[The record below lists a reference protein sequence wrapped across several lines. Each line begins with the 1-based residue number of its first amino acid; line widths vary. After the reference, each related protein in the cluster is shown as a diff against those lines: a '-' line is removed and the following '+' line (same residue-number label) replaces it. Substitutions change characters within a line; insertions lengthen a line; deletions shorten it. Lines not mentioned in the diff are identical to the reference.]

1 MAAADSA
8 HNLYLYE
15 EPEDV
20 VMTGEAVALDLHP
33 TGYAL
38 AAAGAIIDWLVYVV
52 GGIFFLIY
60 AVELPLGATELGQD
74 GAVQSAAVSATLVL
88 VLIAIPTAVELLSKG
103 KSLGRLAVGARIVR
117 DDGGAI
123 GFRHAFIRSLVGLIE
138 IVPIGAIA
146 AIVGLL
152 NGRSKRLGDYL
163 AGTYSQYERVA
174 KIAEPLFGVPD
185 QLRGWAATADVARIP
200 LRLALRSSRFLRQA
214 GQLTPSTRAA
224 HAASLAAELAP
235 WVSPI
240 PTTDPELFIAAVV
253 AVRREREL
261 AAHDRERRELAHL
274 QAALTW
280 VPPGFPLRD
289 Q

>member
-1 MAAADSA
+1 MAAAEKA
-8 HNLYLYE
+8 HILYYYE
-15 EPEDV
+15 EPEEV

-52 GGIFFLIY
+52 GGILFLVF
-60 AVELPLGATELGQD
+60 AVELPLGVSDIGQD
-74 GAVQSAAVSATLVL
+74 SAVQAAALSATVVL
-88 VLIAIPTAVELLSKG
+88 VLIVIPTAVELLTKG

-138 IVPIGAIA
+138 IVPLGAVA

-174 KIAEPLFGVPD
+174 KVTDPLFGVPD
-185 QLRGWAATADVARIP
+185 QLQSWAATADVARIP
-200 LRLALRSSRFLRQA
+200 LRLALRSTRFLRQA
-214 GQLTPSTRAA
+214 GQLTPSTRTA
-224 HAASLAAELAP
+224 HAASLAKELAQ

-240 PTTDPELFIAAVV
+240 PAAEPELFVAAVV

-261 AAHDRERRELAHL
+261 AAHTRERQELAHL
-274 QAALTW
+274 TAALTW
-280 VPPGFPLRD
+280 MPPGFPNRD
-289 Q
+289 

>member
-1 MAAADSA
+1 MAVAEPA
-8 HNLYLYE
+8 HNYYFE

-38 AAAGAIIDWLVYVV
+38 AGAGAIIDWLVYVV
-52 GGIFFLIY
+52 GGFLFLLF
-60 AVELPLGATELGQD
+60 AVELPLGASEIGQD
-74 GAVQSAAVSATLVL
+74 SAVQAAAVSATIVL
-88 VLIAIPTAVELLSKG
+88 VLIVIPTAVELLSKG

-138 IVPIGAIA
+138 IVPIGGIA
-146 AIVGLL
+146 AITGLL

-174 KIAEPLFGVPD
+174 KVVEPVFGVPE
-185 QLRGWAATADVARIP
+185 QLSGWAMTADVARIP
-200 LRLALRSSRFLRQA
+200 LRLALRSTRFLRQA
-214 GQLTPSTRAA
+214 GQLTPTTRTA
-224 HAASLAAELAP
+224 HAASLAAELSE

-240 PTTDPELFIAAVV
+240 PPVDPELFIAGVV

-261 AAHDRERRELAHL
+261 ATHTRERQELAHL

-280 VPPGFPLRD
+280 VPPGFPARD
-289 Q
+289 

>member
-8 HNLYLYE
+8 QSLYFE
-15 EPEDV
+15 EPEEV

-52 GGIFFLIY
+52 GGILFFVF
-60 AVELPLGATELGQD
+60 AVELPLGASVIGQD
-74 GAVQSAAVSATLVL
+74 SAVQATALSATVVL
-88 VLIAIPTAVELLSKG
+88 VLIVIPIAVEVLSRG

-123 GFRHAFIRSLVGLIE
+123 GFRHAFIRNVIGLIE
-138 IVPIGAIA
+138 IVPFGAVA

-152 NGRSKRLGDYL
+152 NGKSKRLGDFL
-163 AGTYSQYERVA
+163 AGTYSQYERAA
-174 KIAEPLFGVPD
+174 KVTEPGFGIPD

-200 LRLALRSSRFLRQA
+200 IRLALRSTRFLRQA
-214 GQLTPSTRAA
+214 AQLTPSTRTA
-224 HAASLAAELAP
+224 HAASLAAELSE
-235 WVSPI
+235 WVSPT
-240 PTTDPELFIAAVV
+240 PPADAELFIAAVV

-261 AAHDRERRELAHL
+261 AAHTRESRELAHL
-274 QAALTW
+274 SAALTW
-280 VPPGFPLRD
+280 VPPGFPARD
-289 Q
+289 

>member
-1 MAAADSA
+1 MAAADPA
-8 HNLYLYE
+8 HNLYYFE
-15 EPEDV
+15 EPEEV

-38 AAAGAIIDWLVYVV
+38 AAAGAIIDWLVYVG
-52 GGIFFLIY
+52 GGILFFVF
-60 AVELPLGATELGQD
+60 AVELPLGASDIGQD
-74 GAVQSAAVSATLVL
+74 SAVQATALTATVVV

-117 DDGGAI
+117 DDGASI
-123 GFRHAFIRSLVGLIE
+123 GFRHAFIRNLVGLIE
-138 IVPIGAIA
+138 IVPFGAIA

-152 NGRSKRLGDYL
+152 NGKSKRLGDVL

-174 KIAEPLFGVPD
+174 KVVEPVFGVPD

-214 GQLTPSTRAA
+214 GQLTPSTRTA
-224 HAASLAAELAP
+224 HAASLAAELRQ

-240 PTTDPELFIAAVV
+240 PPVEPELFVAAVV

-261 AAHDRERRELAHL
+261 AGYRRERDELAHL
-274 QAALTW
+274 NAALTW
-280 VPPGFPLRD
+280 VPPGFPTRD
-289 Q
+289 